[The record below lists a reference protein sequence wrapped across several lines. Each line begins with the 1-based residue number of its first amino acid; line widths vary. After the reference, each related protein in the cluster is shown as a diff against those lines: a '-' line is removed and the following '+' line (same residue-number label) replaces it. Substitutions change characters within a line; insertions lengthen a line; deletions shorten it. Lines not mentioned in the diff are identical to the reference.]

1 MIDPRPA
8 SSVAF
13 LDDFLGRHV
22 AAGTFPGAS
31 YLVADDNRVLAEGAL
46 GHAVRDPEVIEA
58 TTATVYDLA
67 SLTKPL
73 ATALCAVRLAA
84 TGRLSLDD
92 RVARHLPEWRTDD
105 AREGLTLLDL
115 LTHRSGLAAWDPLY
129 LHAPDVAGRLERLK
143 ALPPVHPPLLGVTY
157 SCPNYLLLGFLLER
171 VGGAGLMDLFD
182 LLVRRPLGEPEVF
195 YRPPATMRRRIAATE
210 QGNARE
216 RQLAGATGAQYNA
229 WRKGMIWGEVH
240 DNNAHSMGGAAG
252 NAGLFG
258 TARGVAIVAG
268 QFLRGGSDF
277 LSDSERALF
286 AHDFTPGL
294 GQSRAVG
301 FQIARTPGASAGIG
315 LSQDSFGHTGFTG
328 TSLWVDPRARR
339 IYVLLTNRVHPRF
352 RDDDMNA
359 VRREFHA
366 LAAGV

>member
-8 SSVAF
+8 PSAAL
-13 LDDFLGRHV
+13 LDDFLAGRI

-31 YLVADDNRVLAEGAL
+31 YLVADEGRVLTEGAL
-46 GHAVRDPEVIEA
+46 GHAVREPEVVEA
-58 TTATVYDLA
+58 TTATIYDLA

-84 TGRLSLDD
+84 DGRLRLDD
-92 RVARHLPEWRTDD
+92 RLARHLPEWRTDD
-105 AREGLTLLDL
+105 ARDGLTLLDL

-129 LHAPDVAGRLERLK
+129 LHARDAAGRLDRLR

-157 SCPNYLLLGFLLER
+157 SCPNYLLLGLLLER
-171 VGGAGLMDLFD
+171 VGGTGLAELFNV
-182 LLVRRPLGEPEVF
+182 LVRRPLGEPEVF
-195 YRPPATMRRRIAATE
+195 YRPPAAMRGRIAATE

-216 RQLAGATGAQYNA
+216 RHLAGAAGAHYNA
-229 WRKGMIWGEVH
+229 WRTGMIWGEVH
-240 DNNAHSMGGAAG
+240 DNNAHTMGGAAG

-258 TARGVAIVAG
+258 TARGVAAVAS
-268 QFLRGGSDF
+268 QFLHGGSGL
-277 LSDSERALF
+277 LSQAESALF

-301 FQIARTPGASAGIG
+301 FQIARTPGSSAGIS

-366 LAAGV
+366 LAAGI

>member
-8 SSVAF
+8 PSAAILDGF
-13 LDDFLGRHV
+13 LAGHV

-31 YLVADDNRVLAEGAL
+31 YLVADAHRVVAEGAL
-46 GHAVRDPEVIEA
+46 GDAVREPEAIRA

-84 TGRLSLDD
+84 AGRLRLED
-92 RVARHLPEWRTDD
+92 RVRRHLPEWRTGD
-105 AREGLTLLDL
+105 ARDGLTLLDL

-129 LHAPDVAGRLERLK
+129 LHAQDAAGRIARLR
-143 ALPPVHPPLLGVTY
+143 ALPPAHAPLLGVTY
-157 SCPNYLLLGFLLER
+157 SCPNYILLGLALER
-171 VGGAGLMDLFD
+171 ASGTGLGELFD
-182 LLVRRPLGEPEVF
+182 HLVRRPLGGPDIL
-195 YRPPATMRRRIAATE
+195 YRPPAAIRARVAATE
-210 QGNARE
+210 RGNARE
-216 RQLAGATGAQYNA
+216 RQLAGAAGENYNA
-229 WRKGMIWGEVH
+229 WRTGMIRGEVH
-240 DNNAHSMGGAAG
+240 DNNAHTMGGVAG

-258 TARGVAIVAG
+258 TARGVAAVASA
-268 QFLRGGSDF
+268 FLEDGAGLLRE
-277 LSDSERALF
+277 SERALF

-294 GQSRAVG
+294 GQSRGVG
-301 FQIARTPGASAGIG
+301 FQIARTPGSAAGG
-315 LSQDSFGHTGFTG
+315 SLSEDSFGHTGFTG

-339 IYVLLTNRVHPRF
+339 IFILLTNRVHPRF